1 MALQSLMLWRYI
13 EIFDELVN
21 ITLNYVVD
29 YNFINSLFVITL
41 IIYHLSILD
50 RRVERTYRFV

>member
-29 YNFINSLFVITL
+29 YNFINSLFAITL
-41 IIYHLSILD
+41 IIYNLSILD
-50 RRVERTYRFV
+50 RRVERTYRFI